1 MEIKCIFC
9 EIRDGTIKSEII
21 FQNDSCFVINDIE
34 PKAPVHMLI
43 IPKKHINLI
52 TEFSNIDFDIVS
64 DLFKAISTCAK
75 MSNTN
80 NSGYRISINQ
90 GKNAGQM
97 VDHLHLHLLGGN
109 KLGAMV

>member
-1 MEIKCIFC
+1 
-9 EIRDGTIKSEII
+9 
-21 FQNDSCFVINDIE
+21 
-34 PKAPVHMLI
+34 
-43 IPKKHINLI
+43 
-52 TEFSNIDFDIVS
+52 
-64 DLFKAISTCAK
+64 

>member
-21 FQNDSCFVINDIE
+21 FQNDSCFVINDI
-34 PKAPVHMLI
+34 APNAPGHMLI

-109 KLGAMV
+109 KLGSMV